1 MNWKK
6 IKKYVIKNKSQSHL
20 CICDTDLFESTIVNG
35 IYGFPHSG
43 TTRQKS
49 FWRSIASMYN
59 IGKNDLIFLYRR
71 NGNDNGCREINGPFK
86 IFEIDNHPATF
97 YDLNSTD
104 FPMVIK
110 GEKDCKV
117 RFLFAKFEDEV
128 YSIANNY
135 ELIKRYEFREI
146 WGYRHPAVMNI
157 GAARK
162 KSVAAFSNKQT
173 LIFLDLMEEYGVL
186 RHELEEN
193 VPSEERIEQYINME
207 QEQYQFK
214 INGDF
219 LAENYADDEAYLY
232 SYFISA
238 LKNHH
243 NYHSSLLRED
253 FSSINDEMLR
263 QYDTSFG
270 KLESNILMEVIITTH
285 LQDELD
291 IVLTDIEDKNILL
304 FEFKTGTLCQKDVDQ
319 MERYLDLLK
328 AISPEKNIFANLVG
342 YELEDN
348 LIHNPRFANLI
359 KLVTYD
365 VSEDEPTVI
374 RFNDVTIV

>member
-6 IKKYVIKNKSQSHL
+6 IKQFVIENNSQAHL
-20 CICDTDLFESTIVNG
+20 CICNTDLFESTIVNG

-59 IGKNDLIFLYRR
+59 IGKNDLIFLYRT
-71 NGNDNGCREINGPFK
+71 NGDDFGCKEINGPFK
-86 IFEIDNHPATF
+86 IFDIDNHPATF

-104 FPMVIK
+104 FPMEIK
-110 GEKDCKV
+110 GETDCKV
-117 RFLFAKFEDEV
+117 RFLFTKFEDEV
-128 YSIANNY
+128 YSIADNY
-135 ELIKRYEFREI
+135 ELIKRYESREI

-162 KSVAAFSNKQT
+162 KSVAAFTNKQT
-173 LIFLDLMEEYGVL
+173 LIFLDLMEEYGAL
-186 RHELEEN
+186 RHELVEN
-193 VPSEERIEQYINME
+193 VPTEERIEHYINIE

-243 NYHSSLLRED
+243 NSHSNNLRAD
-253 FSSINDEMLR
+253 FSLINDEMLR
-263 QYDTSFG
+263 RYDTSFA
-270 KLESNILMEVIITTH
+270 KLETNILMEVIITTH

-291 IVLTDIEDKNILL
+291 IVLTDVEDKNILL
-304 FEFKTGTLCQKDVDQ
+304 FEFKTGTLCQKDVYQ

-328 AISPEKNIFANLVG
+328 AITPEKNIFANLVG

-348 LIHNPRFANLI
+348 LIHNPRFKNLI

-365 VSEDEPTVI
+365 VWEEEPTI
-374 RFNDVTIV
+374 LRFNNATII

>member
-1 MNWKK
+1 MNWKI
-6 IKKYVIKNKSQSHL
+6 IKQFVIENKSQAHL
-20 CICDTDLFESTIVNG
+20 CICNTHLFEPTIVNG

-59 IGKNDLIFLYRR
+59 IGKNDLIFLYRT
-71 NGNDNGCREINGPFK
+71 NGNDEGCKEINGPFRV
-86 IFEIDNHPATF
+86 FDIDNHPATF
-97 YDLNSTD
+97 YDLNSSD
-104 FPMVIK
+104 FPMEIQ
-110 GEKDCKV
+110 GYTDCKV
-117 RFLFAKFEDEV
+117 RFLFTKFEDEV
-128 YSIANNY
+128 YSIADNF

-173 LIFLDLMEEYGVL
+173 LIFLDLMEEFGVL
-186 RHELEEN
+186 RHELEDN
-193 VPSEERIEQYINME
+193 LPTKERIEHYINIE

-214 INGDF
+214 INGNF

-238 LKNHH
+238 LKNHR
-243 NYHSSLLRED
+243 NYHSNNLRAD
-253 FSSINDEMLR
+253 FSLINDEMLR
-263 QYDTSFG
+263 KFDTSFAQ
-270 KLESNILMEVIITTH
+270 LENNILMEVIITTH

-291 IVLTDIEDKNILL
+291 IVLTDVEDKNILL
-304 FEFKTGTLCQKDVDQ
+304 FEFKTGSLCQKDVDQ

-328 AISPEKNIFANLVG
+328 AILPQKNIFANLVG
-342 YELEDN
+342 YKIEED
-348 LIHNPRFANLI
+348 LIHNPRFENLI
-359 KLVTYD
+359 KLVTYF
-365 VSEDEPTVI
+365 VSEEEPTVL
-374 RFNDVTIV
+374 RFNEAVN

>member
-6 IKKYVIKNKSQSHL
+6 IKQFVIDNNSQAHL
-20 CICDTDLFESTIVNG
+20 CICNTDLFESTIVNG

-59 IGKNDLIFLYRR
+59 IGKNDLIFLYRT
-71 NGNDNGCREINGPFK
+71 NGDADGCKEINGPFK
-86 IFEIDNHPATF
+86 IFDIDSHPATF
-97 YDLNSTD
+97 YDLNSTE
-104 FPMVIK
+104 FPMEIK
-110 GEKDCKV
+110 GETDCKV
-117 RFLFAKFEDEV
+117 RFLFTKFEDEV
-128 YSIANNY
+128 YSIADNF
-135 ELIKRYEFREI
+135 ELIKRYESREI

-186 RHELEEN
+186 RYELEEN
-193 VPSEERIEQYINME
+193 VPTEERIEQYKNIE

-238 LKNHH
+238 LKNRH
-243 NYHSSLLRED
+243 NSHSNNLRAD
-253 FSSINDEMLR
+253 FSLINDEMLR
-263 QYDTSFG
+263 KYDTSFA
-270 KLESNILMEVIITTH
+270 KLETNILMEVIITTH

-291 IVLTDIEDKNILL
+291 IVLTDVEDKNILL
-304 FEFKTGTLCQKDVDQ
+304 FEFKTGTLCQKDVNQ

-328 AISPEKNIFANLVG
+328 AISPEKNVFANLVG
-342 YELEDN
+342 YELEDD
-348 LIHNPRFANLI
+348 LIHNPRFENLI

-365 VSEDEPTVI
+365 VMEENPTVL
-374 RFNDVTIV
+374 RFNEVAN